1 MVGGYVAATL
11 LQGNYTMHGPNF
23 QMAASPTTPN
33 LLLESTSKIL
43 MPNHMRR
50 N

>member
-1 MVGGYVAATL
+1 MARRYLAALL
-11 LQGNYTMHGPNF
+11 LQGNYTMHGPIF

-33 LLLESTSKIL
+33 LPLESSSKKI
-43 MPNHMRR
+43 MPIHMRR